1 MRMTF
6 MISILAAIA
15 GAGIALAVGTAT
27 EGGTPVK
34 TMPADARFTCP
45 MEEHPDETDAAKQ
58 GPYFSA
64 EPGKCPWCGMKLKP
78 LESVK
83 WTAEY
88 RRGSPAN
95 ADQPVK
101 AQPATMPSPSF
112 GSQTRPATIASTPA
126 DMAFACPMKSHPDE
140 KDPAARGPYFAGQSG
155 ECPRCGM
162 TLKPVEEL
170 TWTKAWLAAQGAQV
184 AFTCPDHPH
193 VFAREGGACP
203 RCGRSLESF
212 KVMYTCPD
220 PKHAGV
226 ISLAPGR
233 CPHDRQPLTAFR
245 GIWLG
250 DKMAAANLPP
260 STQPA
265 AEAAYRCSVH
275 PLVHSNAPGACTIC
289 AGPLQAVHPPASRPQ
304 AASAPARAEAMAQGG
319 YLCPMHP
326 DKVRSDKPGTCS
338 ICAMQLVSAARFQPV
353 TTATDRVQRE
363 LDHITEHYLAVQKL
377 LASDSTTDLARHAL
391 GITAASE
398 EMLKHVGDLEPA
410 QAKRI
415 QAAARMVH
423 DAALKLSGTR
433 ISENRVELAGLSSGM
448 VALLNDLRPDRQR
461 WPHLYVFHCPMSKGD
476 WVQADKEKTNPY
488 YGFQMLKCGELKA
501 TK

>member
-1 MRMTF
+1 MRTIL
-6 MISILAAIA
+6 MISISVAALATSMAW
-15 GAGIALAVGTAT
+15 AVGTAT
-27 EGGTPVK
+27 AGDASQK
-34 TMPADARFTCP
+34 IMPASARFTCP

-64 EPGKCPWCGMKLKP
+64 EPGKCPWCGMKLKS

-88 RRGSPAN
+88 RRGESAN
-95 ADQPVK
+95 PDQPVK
-101 AQPATMPSPSF
+101 ARPATMPSASS
-112 GSQTRPATIASTPA
+112 GSQTRPATAGSTPV
-126 DMAFACPMKSHPDE
+126 DMAFACPMESHPDE
-140 KDPAARGPYFAGQSG
+140 KDQAAKGPYFSGQPG
-155 ECPRCGM
+155 ECSRCGM
-162 TLKPVEEL
+162 TLKPVEAF
-170 TWTKAWLAAQGAQV
+170 TWTKPWLAAQGAQV

-203 RCGRSLESF
+203 RCSRSLEPF

-233 CPHDRQPLTAFR
+233 CPHDHQPLTAFR
-245 GIWLG
+245 GVWLG
-250 DKMAAANLPP
+250 DKMAPANLPP

-265 AEAAYRCSVH
+265 ADAAYRCPVH
-275 PLVHSNAPGACTIC
+275 PLVHSNAPGTCTIC
-289 AGPLQAVHPPASRPQ
+289 AGPLQAVHPAAALEQ
-304 AASAPARAEAMAQGG
+304 ATSAPARAATMTQSG

-338 ICAMQLVSAARFQPV
+338 ICAMQLVSAARFHPV
-353 TTATDRVQRE
+353 TTASDRVQRE
-363 LDHITEHYLAVQKL
+363 LDHITEHYLAIQKL
-377 LASDSTTDLARHAL
+377 LSSDSTTDLARHAL

-410 QAKRI
+410 KAKRI
-415 QAAARMVH
+415 QAAASMVH
-423 DAALKLSGTR
+423 ESALKLSGTR
-433 ISENRVELAGLSSGM
+433 ISETRVELVGLSSGM
-448 VALLNDLRPDRQR
+448 VAMLNDLRPDRQR
-461 WPHLYVFHCPMSKGD
+461 WPSLYVFHCPMSKGD
-476 WVQADKEKTNPY
+476 WVQADKEKANPY